1 MTSTDGRQLTVVD
14 PGWINT
20 AAGPDFFNA
29 KVIIDGNEWAGNI
42 EVHLRASDWY
52 RHGHHNDPAYN
63 SVILHVVENDDMEI
77 RTQNGRT
84 PTQVVFR
91 CDDRVKALYN
101 YLLTARE
108 LDLVCSGTIPSLTPL
123 DLNGWIDT
131 LAYERVYMKAD
142 RFRSYLDATGHD
154 YEQAMFTAIARAM
167 GFGRNSETLERVAL
181 SIPLRLLA
189 KHSDSPLAL
198 EAMVLGQAALIPADG
213 GNGYVEQLRRE
224 YNYLAIKFNLVPPAG
239 VTWNMGRMRPQNL
252 PFRRLATLAQMAL
265 GGFQIFAA
273 VISAQSLRDL
283 RDLFR
288 IDLTGYWATASSL
301 TSERGCTPAAMSE
314 RAIDSI
320 IINAAV
326 PAMVAYGMER
336 DNSDTVERAMELLRQ
351 LPPEDNSKVRLLTSA
366 GIPCPDA
373 YTSQALTM
381 LRNVYCEQRKCLF
394 CRIGHRMISTT
405 KR

>member
-1 MTSTDGRQLTVVD
+1 MTTTDGRQLTVVD

-29 KVIIDGNEWAGNI
+29 KVLIDGNEWAGNI

-63 SVILHVVENDDMEI
+63 SVILHVVENADMETA
-77 RTQNGRT
+77 TQDGRRL
-84 PTQVVFR
+84 TQLEFH
-91 CDDRVKALYN
+91 CDDRIKALYN
-101 YLLTARE
+101 HLLTAQE
-108 LDLVCSGTIPSLTPL
+108 LDLVCAQTIPSIPSL
-123 DLNGWIDT
+123 DLNSWIDT

-142 RFRSYLDATGHD
+142 RFRGYLDATGND

-167 GFGRNSETLERVAL
+167 GFGKNSETLERTAL

-198 EAMVLGQAALIPADG
+198 EAMVLGQAALIPPEG
-213 GNGYVEQLRRE
+213 GNEYVEQLRRE
-224 YNYLAIKFNLVPPAG
+224 YNYLAVKFNLAPPSGAI
-239 VTWNMGRMRPQNL
+239 WNLGRMRPQNL
-252 PFRRLATLAQMAL
+252 PYRRLATLAHMAL
-265 GGFQIFAA
+265 GGFQIFSA
-273 VISAQSLRDL
+273 VITSQSLRDL

-288 IDLTGYWATASSL
+288 ISLTGYWATALSL
-301 TSERGCTPAAMSE
+301 TSERGASPAALSE

-320 IINAAV
+320 IINAAI

-336 DNSDTVERAMELLRQ
+336 DSSGTVERAMELLRQ
-351 LPPEDNSKVRLLTSA
+351 LPPEDNSKVRLLTAA

-394 CRIGHRMISTT
+394 CRIGHRMISTP